1 MADEQVN
8 NGADAAAATE
18 DNSPVFRM
26 QKMYIK
32 DFSFENPNAPGVF
45 QAPNQEPN
53 VEVNLKL
60 NNKKLDENH
69 YEISLQIT
77 AKIVDKGND
86 NKTMFIM
93 EIEHAAAFLM
103 RNIPEEHQEMVLGVD
118 CPTLLFPFTR
128 QIVSQISVDGGF
140 IPFLMEPINFMALY
154 QNSKQEAPVTQN

>member
-1 MADEQVN
+1 MAEEQEN
-8 NGADAAAATE
+8 KGAAEGD
-18 DNSPVFRM
+18 SPVFRM

-45 QAPNQEPN
+45 QTPNQEPK

-60 NNKKLDENH
+60 NNKKLDDNH
-69 YEISLQIT
+69 YEVGLQIT
-77 AKIVDKGND
+77 AKIIDKGNND
-86 NKTMFIM
+86 KTMFIM

-103 RNIPEEHQEMVLGVD
+103 KNIPEEHQEMVLGVD

-128 QIVSQISVDGGF
+128 QIVSQMSVDGGF

-154 QNSKQEAPVTQN
+154 QNSKQDAAQKQN

>member
-1 MADEQVN
+1 MAEEVSKDP
-8 NGADAAAATE
+8 AE
-18 DNSPVFRM
+18 DKPVFRM

-32 DFSFENPNAPGVF
+32 DFSFENPNAPAVF
-45 QAPNQEPN
+45 QSPNQEPK

-60 NNKKLDENH
+60 NNTKLDDDH
-69 YEISLQIT
+69 YEVALQIT
-77 AKIVDKGND
+77 AKILDKGAD
-86 NKTMFIM
+86 DKTMFIM

-103 RNIPEEHQEMVLGVD
+103 KNIPAEHQEMVLGVD

-154 QNSKQEAPVTQN
+154 QNAKNEVSEAN

>member
-1 MADEQVN
+1 MADEKVSN
-8 NGADAAAATE
+8 DIAE
-18 DNSPVFRM
+18 DDKPVFRM

-45 QAPNQEPN
+45 QTPNQEPK

-60 NNKKLDENH
+60 NNKKIDDNH
-69 YEISLQIT
+69 YEVALQIT
-77 AKIVDKGND
+77 AKILDSGNND
-86 NKTMFIM
+86 KTMFIM

-103 RNIPEEHQEMVLGVD
+103 RNIPEEHQDMVLGVD

-154 QNSKQEAPVTQN
+154 QNSKQEAAAAQN

>member
-1 MADEQVN
+1 MAEEKGN
-8 NGADAAAATE
+8 NGAAE
-18 DNSPVFRM
+18 EESPVFRM

-32 DFSFENPNAPGVF
+32 DFSFENPNAPSVF
-45 QAPNQEPN
+45 QAPNQEPK

-60 NNKKLDENH
+60 TNKQLDDDH
-69 YEISLQIT
+69 YEVALQIT
-77 AKIVDKGND
+77 AKILDKGND
-86 NKTMFIM
+86 DKTMFIM

-103 RNIPEEHQEMVLGVD
+103 KNIPEEHHEMVLGVD

-154 QNSKQEAPVTQN
+154 QNSKEESAAVQN

>member
-1 MADEQVN
+1 MAEEQAN
-8 NGADAAAATE
+8 NGAAE
-18 DNSPVFRM
+18 GDNPIFRM

-45 QAPNQEPN
+45 QTPDQEPK

-60 NNKKLDENH
+60 NNKKLDNDH
-69 YEISLQIT
+69 YEVALQIT
-77 AKIVDKGND
+77 AKIVDKGNND
-86 NKTMFIM
+86 KTMFIM

-103 RNIPEEHQEMVLGVD
+103 KNIPEEHLEMVLGVD

-154 QNSKQEAPVTQN
+154 QNSKQEAAAAQN